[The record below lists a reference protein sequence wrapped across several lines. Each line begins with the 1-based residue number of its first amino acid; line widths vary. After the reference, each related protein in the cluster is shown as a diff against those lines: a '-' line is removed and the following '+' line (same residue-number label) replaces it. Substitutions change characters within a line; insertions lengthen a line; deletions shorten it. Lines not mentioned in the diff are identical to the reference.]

1 MENGNKIKND
11 LLGMPH
17 GTAVHQL
24 RKKIMF
30 DMMQRL
36 GEDICF
42 RCGKKIEN
50 IDYFSVEHKTS
61 WQSSEN
67 PKEAFFDLENISFSH
82 LNCNISAGERKT
94 SYPTRRGEN
103 HPMSKLTQ
111 KQVEEIRDRLKNRTE
126 FNKISLDEL
135 AKEYNIS
142 QTQIRNIRDNKKWM
156 IYKE

>member
-17 GTAVHQL
+17 GTASHQL

-30 DMMQRL
+30 NMAQRL

-50 IDYFSVEHKTS
+50 IDYFSVEHKIP
-61 WQSSEN
+61 WQSAEN
-67 PKEAFFDLENISFSH
+67 PKETFFDLTNITFSH
-82 LNCNISAGERKT
+82 LNCNCGAGEKKI
-94 SYPTRRGEN
+94 PHPNGKGEN

-111 KQVEEIRDRLKNRTE
+111 KKVEEIRDRLKNRTE
-126 FNKISLDEL
+126 FNEISLDEL

-142 QTQIRNIRDNKKWM
+142 QTQIRNIRDNKKWI